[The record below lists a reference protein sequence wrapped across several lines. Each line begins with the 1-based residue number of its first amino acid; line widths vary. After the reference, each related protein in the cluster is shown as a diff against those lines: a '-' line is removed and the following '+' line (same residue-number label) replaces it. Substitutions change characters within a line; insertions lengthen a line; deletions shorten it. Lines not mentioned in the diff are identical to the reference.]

1 MGIQDILGTLGGQA
15 GQQGAMEQI
24 QRLFGGNG
32 IQGIVSQLTDAGLG
46 QQVQSWI
53 GMGEN
58 KPVSGSQLQQAMD
71 PSALRQMAQQ
81 AGLQPGQISDHVAKV
96 LPQLI
101 DQATPDGQLP
111 AGDTGSDVRS
121 RASDALKGM
130 FNR

>member
-1 MGIQDILGTLGGQA
+1 MGISDILGTLGGEG
-15 GQQGAMEQI
+15 GQKEAMDQI

-32 IQGIVSQLTDAGLG
+32 IQGIVSQLTSAGLG
-46 QQVQSWI
+46 QQAQSWI
-53 GMGEN
+53 GMGQN
-58 KPVSGSQLQQAMD
+58 QPVSGQQLQQAMD

-81 AGLQPGQISDHVAKV
+81 SGLQPAQVSEHVAKV

-111 AGDTGSDVRS
+111 QGDAGSMKAKGSE
-121 RASDALKGM
+121 AMKGM